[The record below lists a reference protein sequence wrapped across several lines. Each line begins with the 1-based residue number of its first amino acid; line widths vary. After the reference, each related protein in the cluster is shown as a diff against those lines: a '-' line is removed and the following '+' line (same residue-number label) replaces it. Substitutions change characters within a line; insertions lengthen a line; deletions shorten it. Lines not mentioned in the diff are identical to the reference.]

1 MSESGPRSLWLLEN
15 FYGLCKRISSY
26 FQNQAALKLTYNLR
40 SESPERSLARPD
52 SWVRP
57 ADRWA
62 SECLISYCASW
73 IGFWCE
79 SIGYGTET
87 IEKSPFFSPF
97 RHKKLWRWPQK
108 GFVLPLWKLV
118 SNSVDFLVFQKRWV
132 KLMNLMN
139 SPRHKR
145 HRFGIWTFPKADGQV
160 SKLFQEVCTQMWQC
174 LEWGALQRTPSD
186 KFVQSV
192 APLGYCSSI
201 LKQFLFHSPTHSLTT
216 KVEECDHIFTKFSHT
231 HAKRPAESRPGRAL
245 SLSTPT
251 PCLYLYLQSPY
262 CPVLHLRCVSL
273 GREGRREG

>member
-1 MSESGPRSLWLLEN
+1 MTQKLQKGV
-15 FYGLCKRISSY
+15 YSS
-26 FQNQAALKLTYNLR
+26 FLKMWQNLKLQLYLWHNVWEGCISINLNHWHSSLLYKCNQRKHWAFWLKKWRQCALQYLGQGHSWRTPGELRLLRSVQKNFQKQTSLKVTSNLR
-40 SESPERSLARPD
+40 SQSLKRSLAHPD
-52 SWVRP
+52 SWACP

-97 RHKKLWRWPQK
+97 RHKKLWRSPQK

-139 SPRHKR
+139 SPQHKR

-160 SKLFQEVCTQMWQC
+160 SKLFQAVCTQMWQ
-174 LEWGALQRTPSD
+174 
-186 KFVQSV
+186 SV
-192 APLGYCSSI
+192 
-201 LKQFLFHSPTHSLTT
+201 
-216 KVEECDHIFTKFSHT
+216 
-231 HAKRPAESRPGRAL
+231 
-245 SLSTPT
+245 
-251 PCLYLYLQSPY
+251 
-262 CPVLHLRCVSL
+262 
-273 GREGRREG
+273 